1 MPAFGPFEFDPET
14 HRLTRDGVE
23 LHLRP
28 KAFALLAMLLDAA
41 PRLVSKR
48 ELHERLWPRG
58 VVSDTTLVGLV
69 KELRRALRDRDSKPL
84 IRTVHRVG
92 YALNAE
98 VRKNAESHGMHWLV
112 LNDSDRFLL
121 AGGANVIG
129 RDPHANVW
137 LDYATVSRRHAR
149 ITVHA
154 GVVMLED
161 LGSKNGTSVAGNRI
175 AQSVPLRDGDRL
187 AFGRVAVTYRHSPA
201 ELRTLT
207 EVSRLSV
214 ASPVS

>member
-14 HRLTRDGVE
+14 HRLTRDGAE

-28 KAFALLAMLLDAA
+28 KAFALLALLVEAA
-41 PRLVSKR
+41 PRLVPKR

-58 VVSDTTLVGLV
+58 VVSDATLVGLV
-69 KELRRALRDRDSKPL
+69 KELRRTLRDRDSKPL

-92 YALNAE
+92 YALNTE
-98 VRKNAESHGMHWLV
+98 VRERAEPHGMHWLV
-112 LNDSDRFLL
+112 LNDSDRLLL
-121 AGGANVIG
+121 ASGANVIG

-154 GVVMLED
+154 GVVVLED

-175 AQSVPLRDGDRL
+175 TQSVPLRDGDRL

-214 ASPVS
+214 VSPVS